1 MKRYYIESIIGKI
14 AEEIKKLA
22 EEGVI
27 TADKKIVLYGLDTYS
42 FAMRTILSNLGFQ
55 IDSYLSDE
63 PELLLRFKRNLKSI
77 RARYLKS
84 SRDLIGICSLE
95 ERLQPFDSSVLIISS
110 SKNCPKE
117 KIENLNYQNEVN
129 FFQIYD
135 WEQADAQY
143 SVMEKKSV
151 TLKEIQSLQKEMLC
165 CVDKFCMDRNIR
177 YWVCGGTLLGTM
189 RHKGFI
195 PWDDDIDIFMPWED
209 YQRFIKEFV
218 NDERYE
224 LMIPDKAD
232 RRDYIDL
239 FCKLGDSRILVRE
252 NLDVIRKVR
261 PLTLDIFPLIGLPE
275 KKEKRL
281 LFFQEYY
288 EVEKRIWE
296 DFYANNG
303 DLDVYNKW
311 YSKQKEFLEAYD
323 FEQSAYVGVLGTV
336 YRERDYTKRTVY
348 DSTLRL
354 PFEDIEVNVPA
365 GYQEYLDN
373 LYGKGWQEL
382 PDESRRVSNHNVEAY
397 WL

>member
-1 MKRYYIESIIGKI
+1 M
-14 AEEIKKLA
+14 
-22 EEGVI
+22 
-27 TADKKIVLYGLDTYS
+27 
-42 FAMRTILSNLGFQ
+42 
-55 IDSYLSDE
+55 
-63 PELLLRFKRNLKSI
+63 
-77 RARYLKS
+77 
-84 SRDLIGICSLE
+84 
-95 ERLQPFDSSVLIISS
+95 
-110 SKNCPKE
+110 
-117 KIENLNYQNEVN
+117 
-129 FFQIYD
+129 
-135 WEQADAQY
+135 
-143 SVMEKKSV
+143 
-151 TLKEIQSLQKEMLC
+151 
-165 CVDKFCMDRNIR
+165 
-177 YWVCGGTLLGTM
+177 
-189 RHKGFI
+189 
-195 PWDDDIDIFMPWED
+195 
-209 YQRFIKEFV
+209 
-218 NDERYE
+218 
-224 LMIPDKAD
+224 
-232 RRDYIDL
+232 
-239 FCKLGDSRILVRE
+239 
-252 NLDVIRKVR
+252 IRKVR